1 MNSRNKTFRLVLRA
15 ILLAI
20 IIVQAMV
27 PWLGS
32 LAGVYSIRIH

>member
-20 IIVQAMV
+20 IIVQA
-27 PWLGS
+27 
-32 LAGVYSIRIH
+32 

>member
-20 IIVQAMV
+20 II
-27 PWLGS
+27 
-32 LAGVYSIRIH
+32 